1 MVKAIV
7 TSMAYCHLR
16 NELTDRYVCWGPNT
30 PLHYWLD
37 YRYEDRLCKQL
48 IIIYGD
54 NIFSPSGWRDATYN
68 IKVLQRNIRR
78 KLEIKKR
85 YRVLLYLSR
94 IDKLNSNVSRL
105 ISTY

>member
-1 MVKAIV
+1 MVKALV
-7 TSMAYCHLR
+7 TSMVYCHLR

-30 PLHYWLD
+30 PPHYWLD
-37 YRYEDRLCKQL
+37 YRCKDKLCKQL
-48 IIIYGD
+48 ILLYGD
-54 NIFSPSGWRDATYN
+54 NIFSSYGWRDATYN

-85 YRVLLYLSR
+85 YNVLLYLSR
-94 IDKLNSNVSRL
+94 IDILNTNVTRL

>member
-7 TSMAYCHLR
+7 TSMTYCHLR

-30 PLHYWLD
+30 STHTWLD
-37 YRYEDRLCKQL
+37 YRRKNRLCKQL
-48 IIIYGD
+48 IILYGD
-54 NIFSPSGWRDATYN
+54 NIFSSYGWRDATYN

-85 YRVLLYLSR
+85 YNVLLYLSR
-94 IDKLNSNVSRL
+94 IDKLNTNVTRL